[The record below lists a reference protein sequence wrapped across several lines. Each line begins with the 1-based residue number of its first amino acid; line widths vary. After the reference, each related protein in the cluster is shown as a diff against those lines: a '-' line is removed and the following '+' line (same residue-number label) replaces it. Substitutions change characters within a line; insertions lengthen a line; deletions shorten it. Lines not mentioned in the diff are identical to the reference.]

1 MEFKDRLKALR
12 KEFNMQQRD
21 LGRILNYGSTA
32 ISNYES
38 GRNEPS
44 IGDLVKIAECFNV
57 SLDYLLCVND
67 IRTPYV
73 KRDYPESFD
82 RLKTIY
88 SALNENNQALADDML
103 QWLFDK
109 QLKEKAVTEL
119 KVAQNIT
126 PYKTKNSSK

>member
-21 LGRILNYGSTA
+21 LAKILNYGSTA

-44 IGDLVKIAECFNV
+44 ISDLTKIAECFNV

-67 IRTPYV
+67 IRNPYV
-73 KRDYPESFD
+73 KRDYPENFD

-88 SALNENNQALADDML
+88 SSLSESNQQLADEMM
-103 QWLFDK
+103 QFLFEK
-109 QLKEKAVTEL
+109 QLKEKAYAEL

-126 PYKTKNSSK
+126 PYRTKNN